1 MVCAKLL
8 AQTQF
13 GDQGHVTVCV
23 LVLEV
28 IEQFTTTADH
38 AQQAAAA
45 VVVFGVGFEVG
56 SQLIDTGG
64 QQSDLDF
71 RATGVFGCT
80 RIGGNDFGF
89 DGLGNHRVSFN

>member
-1 MVCAKLL
+1 MKKSAKRLSQRTNSGVVHVMVCAKLL

-13 GDQGHVTVCV
+13 GDQGHVTVSV

-45 VVVFGVGFEVG
+45 VVVFGVGFEVRG
-56 SQLIDTGG
+56 QFID
-64 QQSDLDF
+64 
-71 RATGVFGCT
+71 A
-80 RIGGNDFGF
+80 
-89 DGLGNHRVSFN
+89 